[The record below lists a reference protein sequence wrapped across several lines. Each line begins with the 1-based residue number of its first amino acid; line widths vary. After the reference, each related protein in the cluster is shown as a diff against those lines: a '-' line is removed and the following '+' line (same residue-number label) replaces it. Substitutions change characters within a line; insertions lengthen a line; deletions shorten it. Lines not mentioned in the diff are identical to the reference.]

1 MCLTHLMKLM
11 RAWYERLKT
20 ILDKKQLASAKLDEI
35 KKKINILAQFA
46 EKKAEEA
53 EEAVESAVH
62 EEL

>member
-1 MCLTHLMKLM
+1 M
-11 RAWYERLKT
+11 RAWYGRLKT